1 MVIDSVCRLYKHVWD
16 LLQQC
21 NKFTKYYSPEE
32 KIRQLE
38 KKVNE
43 LIEES
48 CFANS
53 TGDLSLVYNPP
64 FYSSQLVCL
73 LQLSFSYWSMN
84 DEHNFYG
91 NSSYLH
97 LGYLTLSIRLKN
109 AATRFII
116 FIDLFTI

>member
-53 TGDLSLVYNPP
+53 TGDLSLVDNPP
-64 FYSSQLVCL
+64 SHSPQLVSL
-73 LQLSFSYWSMN
+73 LQLSLSYWSIN
-84 DEHNFYG
+84 DEHNFYCNNG
-91 NSSYLH
+91 YLH
-97 LGYLTLSIRLKN
+97 LGLSNLRHWAKICN
-109 AATRFII
+109 YIN
-116 FIDLFTI
+116 LFTI